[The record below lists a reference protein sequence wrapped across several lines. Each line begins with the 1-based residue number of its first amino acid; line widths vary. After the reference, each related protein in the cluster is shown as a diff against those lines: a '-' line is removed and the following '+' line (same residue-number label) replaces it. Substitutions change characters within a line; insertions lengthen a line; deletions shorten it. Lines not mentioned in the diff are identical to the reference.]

1 MKIAVIE
8 DESLA
13 AKRLVRLISELRKDV
28 VVDFQTDSVE
38 DAVVYF
44 DKNPDIQLAF
54 MDVQLADGIS
64 LDIFQHT
71 SVNVPVIFTT
81 AYDHYAVKAFKVNS
95 IDYLL
100 KPIETK
106 ELERALHRYDAL
118 FAQKS
123 TAALPDLHHLIA
135 AVRAQQGEFR
145 KRFLV
150 RSGAKL
156 VFISIQNVAYFFSD
170 EGSTF
175 IVNKDNERYLIEHT
189 LDELE
194 AQLNPEDFFRINR
207 GMIVQLQSI
216 KKIEPH
222 FNNRLLLE
230 ISPAFETEITVSRH
244 RASAFKSWLN
254 Q

>member
-13 AKRLVRLISELRKDV
+13 AKRLVRLINELRKDV

-44 DKNPDIQLAF
+44 SKKPNIDLAF

-71 SVNVPVIFTT
+71 HVAVPVIFTT

-100 KPIETK
+100 KPIETA
-106 ELERALHRYDAL
+106 ELQRALQRYEEL
-118 FAQKS
+118 FVGKQANV
-123 TAALPDLHHLIA
+123 LPNLNQLIA
-135 AVRAQQGEFR
+135 VMRDQQGEFR

-156 VFISIQNVAYFFSD
+156 VFISVQNTAYFFSD

-175 IVNKDNERYLIEHT
+175 IVTLENERYLIEHT

-207 GMIVQLQSI
+207 GMILQLQSI

-230 ISPAFETEITVSRH
+230 VTPVFASEVTVSRH
-244 RASAFKSWLN
+244 RASTFKAWLN